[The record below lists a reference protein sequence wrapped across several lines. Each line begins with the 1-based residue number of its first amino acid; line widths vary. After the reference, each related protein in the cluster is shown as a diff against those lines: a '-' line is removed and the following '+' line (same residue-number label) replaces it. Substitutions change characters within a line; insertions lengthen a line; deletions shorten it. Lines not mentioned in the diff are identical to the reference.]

1 MTTLSLAKLSELK
14 NRYEGMQRRVQ
25 TIKKDAE
32 EKVMIAVQSAE
43 IIASSFSMG
52 VINGRWNRP
61 EFLGVPVDALSG
73 LTLHAAGFLIDDK
86 GGGHLH
92 NLGDGA
98 LASYM
103 SGLGLGVGLK
113 MRTEALNPSGAQLPQ
128 G

>member
-1 MTTLSLAKLSELK
+1 MTTLSLAKLGELK
-14 NRYEGMQRRVQ
+14 NRYESMQRRIATV
-25 TIKKDAE
+25 KKDAE
-32 EKVMIAVQSAE
+32 EKVMIAVQTAEVSAS
-43 IIASSFSMG
+43 AFSLG

-61 EFLGVPVDALSG
+61 EFVGVPVDALAG
-73 LTLHAAGFLIDDK
+73 MALHAAGFLIDDK

-92 NLGDGA
+92 NLGDGC

-113 MRTEALNPSGAQLPQ
+113 MRTEALNPSGALPQ